1 MKTKNRL
8 LPLLLVGC
16 LLFTGGC
23 ASSDPQIVKI
33 PEPLEAA
40 VIETPAPKSPGTI
53 WTGDRQGLFADI
65 TARNIGDIV
74 TVTIS
79 EEASASKEAS
89 TETDRGTTMS
99 AAIPTFFGLEKVVAA
114 KSSKIDMSSLVDA
127 SFSNEFSGTGKTTRK
142 EDLVATLTT
151 QVVGLYPNGNMKIRG
166 GKSVIVNNEEQI
178 IYLTGIIRPQDVT
191 SDNTV
196 DSKHILNAQIA
207 YTGKGALSDK
217 QKPGWMMR
225 ILDNVWPF

>member
-1 MKTKNRL
+1 MIPGKKKCLSL
-8 LPLLLVGC
+8 LI
-16 LLFTGGC
+16 LLFLSSC
-23 ASSDPQIVKI
+23 ASNDPHIVKI

-40 VIETPAPKSPGTI
+40 IIETPAPKSPGTI
-53 WTGDRQGLFADI
+53 WSGDQQGLYADI
-65 TARNIGDIV
+65 TARNVGDIV
-74 TVTIS
+74 TITIS

-89 TETDRGTTMS
+89 TETDRETSMS
-99 AAIPTFFGLEKVVAA
+99 AAIPSFFGLEDVVAE
-114 KSSKIDMSSLVDA
+114 KSSKIDMANLVNA
-127 SFSNEFSGTGKTTRK
+127 SFSNEFSGNGKTTRK
-142 EDLVATLTT
+142 EDLIATLTT

-166 GKSVIVNNEEQI
+166 GKSIIVNNEEQI
-178 IYLTGIIRPQDVT
+178 IYLTGIIRPEDVT

-196 DSKHILNAQIA
+196 NSKFILNAKIA